1 VPDDDDPI
9 AHGHEAAVQAVTVLA
24 TVAGELSRRSA
35 IQIQSRSDEIA
46 RSEARDRAQRAAAQ
60 ARDAVRWAPMLDRD
74 LRGTATTPDAMAAW
88 TAAVGWAETN
98 RAAMRA
104 ARLAET
110 LLRHREPAAMAVFDA
125 QRIRGVEARAAM
137 RAASEHIRVAGHNE
151 SGAGLDG
158 LASALARRAD
168 AGDAA
173 AERTAA
179 PPDAAVAVP
188 DEHVVGLQGVTAPD
202 AAVRATR
209 TPASGTTLDARHQA
223 ATSVD
228 FPVVI
233 TTVPVRSTPSAT
245 DATARTGSSISG
257 GRTHGPAI
265 RP

>member
-88 TAAVGWAETN
+88 TAAVGSAETN

-125 QRIRGVEARAAM
+125 QRIRGIAAM
-137 RAASEHIRVAGHNE
+137 RAASEHIRVAGFRE
-151 SGAGLDG
+151 PGAGLDG
-158 LASALARRAD
+158 LASALTHRAD
-168 AGDAA
+168 AEPAA
-173 AERTAA
+173 VQRPAA
-179 PPDAAVAVP
+179 PHDAAVAVP
-188 DEHVVGLQGVTAPD
+188 DQHVVGPQVTTAPG

-209 TPASGTTLDARHQA
+209 TPATGTTLDARYQA